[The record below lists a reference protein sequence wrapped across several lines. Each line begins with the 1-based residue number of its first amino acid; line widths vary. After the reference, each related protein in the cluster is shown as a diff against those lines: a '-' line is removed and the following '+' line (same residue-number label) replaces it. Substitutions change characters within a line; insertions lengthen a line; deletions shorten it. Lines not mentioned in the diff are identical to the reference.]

1 MAMKINTLKYFLMDA
16 SKSFTRNKT
25 ITLAS
30 CATVATTLFIMG
42 IFLLTLLNVNQG
54 ILGVQSN
61 LQAEIYI
68 NDNITLDQQT
78 ALENAIRSTDGVK
91 DIKFVS
97 KEEALKKLR
106 DTFGADNQELTE
118 GMEQANPLPAN
129 YIVKV
134 TSPDKISNVIK
145 NVQGMPGIYQIS
157 DVRDLVNKVQKI
169 SNAVKYVGLGLFLL
183 LSGVSLFLISN
194 TIKLAVY
201 ARRREIGIMKFI
213 GATDWFIRW
222 PFIFEGMFM
231 GVAGALMSLIVV
243 FYTYRLVLAKF
254 STELLELMSV
264 KLVPASYVFTHMSW
278 EFLLAGI
285 AIGVFGS
292 IMAIRKFLKV

>member
-78 ALENAIRSTDGVK
+78 ALENTIRSTDGVK